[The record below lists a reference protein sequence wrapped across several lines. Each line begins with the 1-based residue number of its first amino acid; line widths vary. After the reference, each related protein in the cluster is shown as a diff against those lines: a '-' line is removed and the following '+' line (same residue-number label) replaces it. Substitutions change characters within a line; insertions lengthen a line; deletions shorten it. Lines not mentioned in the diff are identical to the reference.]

1 MPRGIYP
8 RRKLAA
14 IRKEKLEG
22 RSNLSQIRHNA
33 VMSRWESVREEKD
46 QWMIPFHKLDV
57 ERALRYLEDL
67 RIICAEAGAILNE
80 RINAGT
86 KIKCSGPRCGMDLT
100 GLKPNGLPKWI
111 AKKDFK
117 DVNNPEIWHTRFFCS
132 SLCDNEFIRSQV
144 GEAPDAHGKENK
156 RA

>member
-1 MPRGIYP
+1 MPRGVYP
-8 RRKLAA
+8 RRLRAEVRAEVIAGKAH
-14 IRKEKLEG
+14 I
-22 RSNLSQIRHNA
+22 SQIRHDA
-33 VMSRWESVREEKD
+33 VMSRWESVQKEKEM
-46 QWMIPFHKLDV
+46 WMLPFHKLDV

-67 RIICAEAGAILNE
+67 RIVCAEAGAILNE

-86 KIKCSGPRCGMDLT
+86 KIKCSGPNCGKDLT

-117 DVNNPEIWHTRFFCS
+117 DLKNPEIFHCLYFCS
-132 SLCDNEFIRSQV
+132 SLCDQEFIRSQV
-144 GEAPDAHGKENK
+144 GEAPDAHGKENR